1 MGQGKRYKMSRRS
14 SRKSFSK
21 SAGLNHMHRKNVKA
35 GPAWVMRG
43 GIRL

>member
-1 MGQGKRYKMSRRS
+1 MKRHRMSGRS

-21 SAGLNHMHRKNVKA
+21 SAGQTHVKNIRDR
-35 GPAWVMRG
+35 PMRG